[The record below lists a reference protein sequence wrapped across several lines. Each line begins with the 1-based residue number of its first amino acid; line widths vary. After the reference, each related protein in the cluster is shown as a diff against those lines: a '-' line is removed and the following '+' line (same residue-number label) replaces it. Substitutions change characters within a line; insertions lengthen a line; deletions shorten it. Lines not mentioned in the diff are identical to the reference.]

1 MGQTKKA
8 LLFWAATQKKC
19 FALGIGEHRSGHFF
33 FKCLWGMT
41 FHVGG
46 GEGRIQQ
53 LGFESKRILESTFPC
68 MVFGSTLFLP
78 KKGYGKHSSS
88 SPHLK
93 WKQSVGNVDYL
104 WQAKNTH
111 PSKKQKVDTRSK
123 LRLLCSLWPPPP
135 VSGCSIPLASLSFC
149 EGALPCP
156 TDICVHGNQRPP
168 RSLAGSLRTGQGR
181 TGGGKGSNC
190 LGKRGRS
197 GGKAGGRY

>member
-1 MGQTKKA
+1 
-8 LLFWAATQKKC
+8 
-19 FALGIGEHRSGHFF
+19 
-33 FKCLWGMT
+33 
-41 FHVGG
+41 
-46 GEGRIQQ
+46 
-53 LGFESKRILESTFPC
+53 
-68 MVFGSTLFLP
+68 MVFVSTLFLP
-78 KKGYGKHSSS
+78 KKGSYGKHSSS

-168 RSLAGSLRTGQGR
+168 RSPASFGR
-181 TGGGKGSNC
+181 GKGE
-190 LGKRGRS
+190 RGEGRGATAS
-197 GGKAGGRY
+197 AREGAPGERREGGIDQQ